1 MKSRIDLFFK
11 LFVLCLLLGLG
22 HTSRSQTT
30 PNPNAAPNEF
40 VQQVADQ
47 VLAALKADS
56 SVRAGNTAR
65 VNQIV
70 DELILPNVNFEK
82 TTRLAAGR
90 YWRQATPEQQ
100 AALVKAFRG
109 TLGRS
114 YSGAFTRVDEGT
126 SIKVLPFRGE
136 ADATDLVVR
145 SQVTQRANTQPIA
158 LDYRLEKTP
167 QGWKIYDL
175 NVENIWL
182 IENYRNQFSQQISQ
196 NGIDGLIQALN
207 QRAQQQSLSVPC
219 RLAGLMVARAHRP
232 TTRSSC
238 LLFRFKIS
246 LKFSHL
252 APWVGVA
259 CFAHLQALAFRRSMM
274 CP

>member
-1 MKSRIDLFFK
+1 
-11 LFVLCLLLGLG
+11 
-22 HTSRSQTT
+22 
-30 PNPNAAPNEF
+30 

-207 QRAQQQSLSVPC
+207 QRAQQQ
-219 RLAGLMVARAHRP
+219 
-232 TTRSSC
+232 
-238 LLFRFKIS
+238 
-246 LKFSHL
+246 
-252 APWVGVA
+252 
-259 CFAHLQALAFRRSMM
+259 
-274 CP
+274 

>member
-1 MKSRIDLFFK
+1 MKSRINLFFT
-11 LFVLCLLLGLG
+11 LFTLCLLLGLS
-22 HTSRSQTT
+22 HTSHAQTK
-30 PNPNAAPNEF
+30 PDPNAAPNDF

-47 VLAALKADS
+47 VLTALKADS

-109 TLGRS
+109 TLGRA
-114 YSGAFTRVDEGT
+114 YSGAFTRVDDAT
-126 SIKVLPFRGE
+126 SVKVLPLRGE
-136 ADATDLVVR
+136 ADATDLVVK
-145 SQVTQRANTQPIA
+145 SQVTQRANTQPIG

-207 QRAQQQSLSVPC
+207 QRAQQ
-219 RLAGLMVARAHRP
+219 
-232 TTRSSC
+232 
-238 LLFRFKIS
+238 
-246 LKFSHL
+246 
-252 APWVGVA
+252 
-259 CFAHLQALAFRRSMM
+259 
-274 CP
+274 

>member
-1 MKSRIDLFFK
+1 MKFHIAFCFK
-11 LFVLCLLLGLG
+11 LLTFCALLGLNQSARAQG
-22 HTSRSQTT
+22 K
-30 PNPNAAPNEF
+30 PDANAAPNVF

-65 VNQIV
+65 VNELV
-70 DELILPNVNFEK
+70 DDLILPNVNFEK

-109 TLGRS
+109 TLGRA
-114 YSGAFTRVDEGT
+114 YSGAFTRVDEAT
-126 SIKVLPFRGE
+126 SVKVLPMRGE
-136 ADATDLVVR
+136 ADATDVVVK
-145 SQVTQRANTQPIA
+145 SQVTQRANTQPIG

-207 QRAQQQSLSVPC
+207 QRAQQ
-219 RLAGLMVARAHRP
+219 
-232 TTRSSC
+232 
-238 LLFRFKIS
+238 
-246 LKFSHL
+246 
-252 APWVGVA
+252 
-259 CFAHLQALAFRRSMM
+259 
-274 CP
+274 

>member
-1 MKSRIDLFFK
+1 MKSRTALFFK
-11 LFVLCLLLGLG
+11 LLFLCCVLGLS
-22 HTSRSQTT
+22 HAARAQVK
-30 PNPNAAPNEF
+30 PNPNAAPNDF

-47 VLAALKADS
+47 VLSALKADS
-56 SVRAGNTAR
+56 KVRAGDTAR

-70 DELILPNVNFEK
+70 DDLILPNVNFEK

-90 YWRQATPEQQ
+90 YWRQATPQQQ

-114 YSGAFTRVDEGT
+114 YSGAFTRVDDAT
-126 SIKVLPFRGE
+126 NVKVLPMRGE
-136 ADATDLVVR
+136 TEATDVVVK
-145 SQVTQRANTQPIA
+145 SQVTQRANTQPIG

-182 IENYRNQFSQQISQ
+182 IENYRNQFAQQISQ

-207 QRAQQQSLSVPC
+207 QRAQQ
-219 RLAGLMVARAHRP
+219 
-232 TTRSSC
+232 
-238 LLFRFKIS
+238 
-246 LKFSHL
+246 
-252 APWVGVA
+252 
-259 CFAHLQALAFRRSMM
+259 
-274 CP
+274 

>member
-196 NGIDGLIQALN
+196 NGIDGLIQALT
-207 QRAQQQSLSVPC
+207 QRAQQQ
-219 RLAGLMVARAHRP
+219 
-232 TTRSSC
+232 
-238 LLFRFKIS
+238 
-246 LKFSHL
+246 
-252 APWVGVA
+252 
-259 CFAHLQALAFRRSMM
+259 
-274 CP
+274 

>member
-11 LFVLCLLLGLG
+11 LFVLCVLLGLG
-22 HTSRSQTT
+22 HTSRAQTK
-30 PNPNAAPNEF
+30 PDPKAAPNDF

-70 DELILPNVNFEK
+70 DDLILPHVNFEK

-126 SIKVLPFRGE
+126 SIKVLPLRGD
-136 ADATDLVVR
+136 ADATDLVVK
-145 SQVTQRANTQPIA
+145 SQVMQRANTQPIA

-182 IENYRNQFSQQISQ
+182 IENYRNQFSQQIGQ

-207 QRAQQQSLSVPC
+207 QRAQQ
-219 RLAGLMVARAHRP
+219 
-232 TTRSSC
+232 
-238 LLFRFKIS
+238 
-246 LKFSHL
+246 
-252 APWVGVA
+252 
-259 CFAHLQALAFRRSMM
+259 
-274 CP
+274 

>member
-11 LFVLCLLLGLG
+11 LFVLCVLLGLG
-22 HTSRSQTT
+22 HTSRAQTK
-30 PNPNAAPNEF
+30 PDPKAAPNDF

-158 LDYRLEKTP
+158 LDYRLEKTA

-196 NGIDGLIQALN
+196 NGIDGLVQALN
-207 QRAQQQSLSVPC
+207 QRAQQQ
-219 RLAGLMVARAHRP
+219 
-232 TTRSSC
+232 
-238 LLFRFKIS
+238 
-246 LKFSHL
+246 
-252 APWVGVA
+252 
-259 CFAHLQALAFRRSMM
+259 
-274 CP
+274 

>member
-11 LFVLCLLLGLG
+11 LFSFCLLLGLS
-22 HTSRSQTT
+22 HASHAQTK
-30 PNPNAAPNEF
+30 PDPNAAPNEF

-47 VLAALKADS
+47 VLAELKADS
-56 SVRAGNTAR
+56 SVRSGNTAR

-70 DELILPNVNFEK
+70 DEFILPNVNFEK

-109 TLGRS
+109 TLGRA

-126 SIKVLPFRGE
+126 NIKVLPLRGE
-136 ADATDLVVR
+136 ANATDVVVK
-145 SQVTQRANTQPIA
+145 SQVTQGANTQPIG

-196 NGIDGLIQALN
+196 SGIDGLIQALN
-207 QRAQQQSLSVPC
+207 QRAQQ
-219 RLAGLMVARAHRP
+219 
-232 TTRSSC
+232 
-238 LLFRFKIS
+238 
-246 LKFSHL
+246 
-252 APWVGVA
+252 
-259 CFAHLQALAFRRSMM
+259 
-274 CP
+274 

>member
-1 MKSRIDLFFK
+1 MKSRFDVFFK
-11 LFVLCLLLGLG
+11 LMIVCLLVGLS
-22 HTSRSQTT
+22 HTSRAQVK
-30 PNPNAAPNEF
+30 PDPNAAPNDF
-40 VQQVADQ
+40 VQQVAEQ
-47 VLAALKADS
+47 VLTALKADS

-65 VNQIV
+65 VNQLV
-70 DELILPNVNFEK
+70 DDLILPNVNFEK

-109 TLGRS
+109 TLGRA
-114 YSGAFTRVDEGT
+114 YSGAFTRVDEAT
-126 SIKVLPFRGE
+126 SIKVLPLRGE
-136 ADATDLVVR
+136 ADADATDIVVK
-145 SQVTQRANTQPIA
+145 SQVMQRANTQPIA

-207 QRAQQQSLSVPC
+207 QRAQQ
-219 RLAGLMVARAHRP
+219 
-232 TTRSSC
+232 
-238 LLFRFKIS
+238 
-246 LKFSHL
+246 
-252 APWVGVA
+252 
-259 CFAHLQALAFRRSMM
+259 
-274 CP
+274 

>member
-11 LFVLCLLLGLG
+11 LFTLCLLLGLS
-22 HTSRSQTT
+22 HASRAQAK
-30 PNPNAAPNEF
+30 PDPNAAPNDF

-47 VLAALKADS
+47 VLVALKADS
-56 SVRAGNTAR
+56 SVRSGNTAR

-70 DELILPNVNFEK
+70 DEFILPNVNFEK

-109 TLGRS
+109 TLGRA
-114 YSGAFTRVDEGT
+114 YSGAFTRIDEGT
-126 SIKVLPFRGE
+126 SIKVLPLRGE
-136 ADATDLVVR
+136 ADATDLVVK
-145 SQVTQRANTQPIA
+145 SQVTQSANTQPIG

-196 NGIDGLIQALN
+196 SGIDGLIQALN
-207 QRAQQQSLSVPC
+207 QRAQQ
-219 RLAGLMVARAHRP
+219 
-232 TTRSSC
+232 
-238 LLFRFKIS
+238 
-246 LKFSHL
+246 
-252 APWVGVA
+252 
-259 CFAHLQALAFRRSMM
+259 
-274 CP
+274 

>member
-167 QGWKIYDL
+167 Q
-175 NVENIWL
+175 
-182 IENYRNQFSQQISQ
+182 
-196 NGIDGLIQALN
+196 
-207 QRAQQQSLSVPC
+207 RAQQQ
-219 RLAGLMVARAHRP
+219 
-232 TTRSSC
+232 
-238 LLFRFKIS
+238 
-246 LKFSHL
+246 
-252 APWVGVA
+252 
-259 CFAHLQALAFRRSMM
+259 
-274 CP
+274 

>member
-11 LFVLCLLLGLG
+11 LVTLCLLLGLS
-22 HTSRSQTT
+22 HASHAQAK
-30 PNPNAAPNEF
+30 PDPNAAPNDF

-56 SVRAGNTAR
+56 SVRSGNTAR

-70 DELILPNVNFEK
+70 DEFILPNVNFEK

-109 TLGRS
+109 TLGRA

-126 SIKVLPFRGE
+126 SIKVLPLRGE
-136 ADATDLVVR
+136 ADATDLVVK
-145 SQVTQRANTQPIA
+145 SQVTQSANTQPIG

-196 NGIDGLIQALN
+196 SGIDGLIQALN
-207 QRAQQQSLSVPC
+207 QRAQQ
-219 RLAGLMVARAHRP
+219 
-232 TTRSSC
+232 
-238 LLFRFKIS
+238 
-246 LKFSHL
+246 
-252 APWVGVA
+252 
-259 CFAHLQALAFRRSMM
+259 
-274 CP
+274 

>member
-207 QRAQQQSLSVPC
+207 QRAQQ
-219 RLAGLMVARAHRP
+219 
-232 TTRSSC
+232 
-238 LLFRFKIS
+238 
-246 LKFSHL
+246 
-252 APWVGVA
+252 
-259 CFAHLQALAFRRSMM
+259 
-274 CP
+274 

>member
-1 MKSRIDLFFK
+1 MKSHIDLFFK
-11 LFVLCLLLGLG
+11 LVFLCLLLGLS
-22 HTSRSQTT
+22 HAARAQTK
-30 PNPNAAPNEF
+30 PDPNAAPNEF

-56 SVRAGNTAR
+56 SVRAGNTVR

-70 DELILPNVNFEK
+70 DDLILPNVNFEK

-114 YSGAFTRVDEGT
+114 YSGAFTRIDEGT
-126 SIKVLPFRGE
+126 SIKVLPVRGE

-207 QRAQQQSLSVPC
+207 QRAQQQ
-219 RLAGLMVARAHRP
+219 
-232 TTRSSC
+232 
-238 LLFRFKIS
+238 
-246 LKFSHL
+246 
-252 APWVGVA
+252 
-259 CFAHLQALAFRRSMM
+259 
-274 CP
+274 

>member
-1 MKSRIDLFFK
+1 MNTRLSICIR
-11 LFVLCLLLGLG
+11 LFVCCLLLSIGQAA
-22 HTSRSQTT
+22 HAQNK
-30 PNPNAAPNEF
+30 PDPNAAPNDF

-47 VLAALKADS
+47 MLAALKSDS

-65 VNQIV
+65 VNTLV

-109 TLGRS
+109 TLARA
-114 YSGAFTRVDEGT
+114 YSGAFTRVDEAT
-126 SIKVLPFRGE
+126 TIKTLAFRGE
-136 ADATDLVVR
+136 PGATDVVVK

-167 QGWKIYDL
+167 EGWKIYDL

-182 IENYRNQFSQQISQ
+182 IENYRNQFAQQISQ

-207 QRAQQQSLSVPC
+207 QRAQQ
-219 RLAGLMVARAHRP
+219 
-232 TTRSSC
+232 
-238 LLFRFKIS
+238 
-246 LKFSHL
+246 
-252 APWVGVA
+252 
-259 CFAHLQALAFRRSMM
+259 
-274 CP
+274 

>member
-114 YSGAFTRVDEGT
+114 YSGA
-126 SIKVLPFRGE
+126 LP
-136 ADATDLVVR
+136 
-145 SQVTQRANTQPIA
+145 S
-158 LDYRLEKTP
+158 
-167 QGWKIYDL
+167 
-175 NVENIWL
+175 
-182 IENYRNQFSQQISQ
+182 
-196 NGIDGLIQALN
+196 
-207 QRAQQQSLSVPC
+207 
-219 RLAGLMVARAHRP
+219 
-232 TTRSSC
+232 
-238 LLFRFKIS
+238 
-246 LKFSHL
+246 
-252 APWVGVA
+252 
-259 CFAHLQALAFRRSMM
+259 
-274 CP
+274 